1 MGKNTPRGSDEVSE
15 AMAVDQLAVDD
26 VPFCCLEIS
35 KSAVGW
41 RFKLGCRAVEL
52 CLEIQASV

>member
-1 MGKNTPRGSDEVSE
+1 MGKDTPRGSDEVSE

-41 RFKLGCRAVEL
+41 RFKLGCRAVE
-52 CLEIQASV
+52 